1 MRVIAMAGLIALSIM
16 TSAANAE
23 HGVTTTEKIMLQAAM
38 QQSIARQLVDGKY
51 YYFETKAA
59 EVHTLYPAKTHP
71 MIMRMGEHFILC
83 TNFRRDSGEAVNVD
97 FYVARQ
103 GDGFVIFDTVIDDRA
118 PIKKLMKAGLVRVA
132 K

>member
-1 MRVIAMAGLIALSIM
+1 MRVIAMAGLIALGIM
-16 TSAANAE
+16 TSAANA
-23 HGVTTTEKIMLQAAM
+23 GDKVSTTKKIMLQATM

-51 YYFETKAA
+51 YYFDAKAA
-59 EVHTLYPAKTHP
+59 KVHALYPGKTHP

-83 TNFRRDSGEAVNVD
+83 TNFRKDDGKAVNVD

-103 GDGFVIFDTVIDDRA
+103 GDSFVIFDTVVDNRA
-118 PIKKLMKAGLVRVA
+118 PIKQLMKAGHVRVA

>member
-1 MRVIAMAGLIALSIM
+1 MRVIAMAGLIALGIM
-16 TSAANAE
+16 TSAANASDK
-23 HGVTTTEKIMLQAAM
+23 VSTTEKIMLQATM

-51 YYFETKAA
+51 YYFDANAA
-59 EVHTLYPAKTHP
+59 KVHTLYPGKTHP

-83 TNFRRDSGEAVNVD
+83 TNFRADDGKAVNVD

-103 GDGFVIFDTVIDDRA
+103 GDGFVIFDTVVDNRA
-118 PIKKLMKAGLVRVA
+118 PIKQLMKAGLVRAA

>member
-1 MRVIAMAGLIALSIM
+1 MAGLIALSIM
-16 TSAANAE
+16 TSTATAG

-51 YYFETKAA
+51 YYFDAEAA
-59 EVHTLYPAKTHP
+59 KVHTLYPAKTHP
-71 MIMRMGEHFILC
+71 MILRMGEHFILC
-83 TNFRRDSGEAVNVD
+83 TNFRKDTGEAVNID

-103 GDGFVIFDTVIDDRA
+103 GDGFVIFDTVVDNRA
-118 PIKKLMKAGLVRVA
+118 PIKKLMNAGLVRVA